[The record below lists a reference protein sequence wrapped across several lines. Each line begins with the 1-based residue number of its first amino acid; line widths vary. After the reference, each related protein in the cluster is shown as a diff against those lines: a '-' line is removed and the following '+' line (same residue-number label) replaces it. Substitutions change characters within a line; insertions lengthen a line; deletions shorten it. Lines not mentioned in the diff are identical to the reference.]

1 MADEVILA
9 KAASVE
15 RAVARAREEFAAVG
29 GDVARFTRDLTRLDA
44 ATLNVQRACET
55 AIDLAQHVVHRR
67 RLGIPGSAR
76 ELFDALQA
84 AALIDDSLAA
94 AMKRMVGF
102 RNIAVHEYR
111 RLDPKIIAAII
122 ARDLDDVLRF
132 ASSLMRAA
140 NDRA

>member
-1 MADEVILA
+1 M
-9 KAASVE
+9 
-15 RAVARAREEFAAVG
+15 ARAREEFAAVG
-29 GDVARFTRDLTRLDA
+29 HDVLALTGNLTRLDA

-67 RLGIPGSAR
+67 RLGAPGSAR
-76 ELFDALQA
+76 ELFDALHA
-84 AALIDDSLAA
+84 AGLIDAPLAA

-111 RLDPKIIAAII
+111 RLDPAILAAVI

-132 ASSLMRAA
+132 AATVLSRAGS
-140 NDRA
+140 NP